1 MEEILKVQGLKKT
14 FKLSAKQQKI
24 EKTKEKVKVAVNDL
38 SFTAYRGEVF
48 GLLGPNGAGKTTT
61 LRMLAT
67 LIRPDGGDAVLDG
80 ASIVMEPEEVRSKI
94 GFLTS
99 ELKLEDFFTPNYL
112 FDFFADLHGMDAES
126 RKQRKELLFKRFGID
141 EFAEVKVG
149 NLSTGMKQRLGLAR
163 VLAGQAELLLM
174 DEPFAS
180 LDFLTRAELQ
190 SQLLAIQEKLP
201 RTIVLVTHQLEE
213 ALLLGRRIIV
223 MHPDSTICEFD
234 LTDSPYPR
242 DLDDPTL
249 RRLKKAITDQCRYTA

>member
-1 MEEILKVQGLKKT
+1 MSGNIIYEVQT
-14 FKLSAKQQKI
+14 SVQRN
-24 EKTKEKVKVAVNDL
+24 VAMACGV
-38 SFTAYRGEVF
+38 
-48 GLLGPNGAGKTTT
+48 GKT
-61 LRMLAT
+61 
-67 LIRPDGGDAVLDG
+67 
-80 ASIVMEPEEVRSKI
+80 PEERYERASEFVRLV
-94 GFLTS
+94 G
-99 ELKLEDFFTPNYL
+99 LEDY
-112 FDFFADLHGMDAES
+112 ADLTPAE
-126 RKQRKELLFKRFGID
+126 
-141 EFAEVKVG
+141 
-149 NLSTGMKQRLGLAR
+149 LSTGMKQRLGLAR

-234 LTDSPYPR
+234 LTDLPYPR